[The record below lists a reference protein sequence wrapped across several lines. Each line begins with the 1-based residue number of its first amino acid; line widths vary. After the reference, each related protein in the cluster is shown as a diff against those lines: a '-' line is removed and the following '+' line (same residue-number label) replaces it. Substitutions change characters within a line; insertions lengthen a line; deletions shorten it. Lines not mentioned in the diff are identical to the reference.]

1 MKRENLKRKQIYK
14 LDQEVVLEV
23 VLREPCCNKFLVESK
38 FQSALSHLHK
48 RLRLFCIQYYLENFK
63 PVPFFSPG
71 LIGIYLQTNFA
82 LSRTTRRAVFSSFA
96 VTKSNTIE

>member
-48 RLRLFCIQYYLENFK
+48 RLRLFCIQSYLEFRLRL
-63 PVPFFSPG
+63 P
-71 LIGIYLQTNFA
+71 YL
-82 LSRTTRRAVFSSFA
+82 
-96 VTKSNTIE
+96 